1 MAFPV
6 ISTYRVQMRGRSNG
20 FGFTF
25 ADAENLL
32 DYLDDLGV
40 SHLYLSPILTAVG
53 GSTHGYDVT
62 DPTTVSPELGGS
74 DGLARLSA
82 AARSRGM
89 GLIVDIVPSHVGVGK
104 PEQNAWW
111 WDVLKF
117 GRSSAYAEFFDID
130 WELGDGRII
139 LPLLGSDSDVA
150 NLRVDGDLLRLGDLA
165 LPVAPGSGDG
175 TGPAVHDRQHY
186 RLVGWRH
193 GLCGKRGED
202 VRARI
207 GVLSQV
213 PWLWAKFIGHAQAI
227 APAPDA
233 VTGQFLWQNVFGV
246 WPVSGEV
253 SAALRGRLHTYAEKA
268 IREAAWHTSWHNPN
282 RAFEDD
288 VHGWLDLVLDGPLA
302 SELTGLVAHLNSHA
316 ESDALAAKLLALTV
330 PGVPDVYQG
339 SELWDD
345 SLVDP
350 DNRRPVDYGTRR
362 VALKALQHPKIRVLA
377 AALRLRRTHP
387 ESFLGGAYHPVFAA
401 GPAAD
406 HVVAFRRG
414 DDILVAVTRWTVR
427 LQQTG
432 WDHTV
437 LPLPDGSWTDALT
450 GFTASGHTPAVE
462 LFADLPVVLLVRD
475 NA

>member
-25 ADAENLL
+25 ADA
-32 DYLDDLGV
+32 
-40 SHLYLSPILTAVG
+40 
-53 GSTHGYDVT
+53 
-62 DPTTVSPELGGS
+62 
-74 DGLARLSA
+74 
-82 AARSRGM
+82 
-89 GLIVDIVPSHVGVGK
+89 
-104 PEQNAWW
+104 
-111 WDVLKF
+111 
-117 GRSSAYAEFFDID
+117 
-130 WELGDGRII
+130 
-139 LPLLGSDSDVA
+139 
-150 NLRVDGDLLRLGDLA
+150 
-165 LPVAPGSGDG
+165 
-175 TGPAVHDRQHY
+175 
-186 RLVGWRH
+186 
-193 GLCGKRGED
+193 ED

>member
-165 LPVAPGSGDG
+165 LPVAPGSVRSAAALWWIPAWLAMIVEVAVL
-175 TGPAVHDRQHY
+175 GPQRRTHLKA
-186 RLVGWRH
+186 L
-193 GLCGKRGED
+193 
-202 VRARI
+202 
-207 GVLSQV
+207 
-213 PWLWAKFIGHAQAI
+213 
-227 APAPDA
+227 APAP
-233 VTGQFLWQNVFGV
+233 F
-246 WPVSGEV
+246 
-253 SAALRGRLHTYAEKA
+253 
-268 IREAAWHTSWHNPN
+268 RE
-282 RAFEDD
+282 F
-288 VHGWLDLVLDGPLA
+288 
-302 SELTGLVAHLNSHA
+302 AHA
-316 ESDALAAKLLALTV
+316 
-330 PGVPDVYQG
+330 
-339 SELWDD
+339 
-345 SLVDP
+345 
-350 DNRRPVDYGTRR
+350 RRQLPM
-362 VALKALQHPKIRVLA
+362 
-377 AALRLRRTHP
+377 
-387 ESFLGGAYHPVFAA
+387 
-401 GPAAD
+401 AD
-406 HVVAFRRG
+406 
-414 DDILVAVTRWTVR
+414 
-427 LQQTG
+427 
-432 WDHTV
+432 
-437 LPLPDGSWTDALT
+437 
-450 GFTASGHTPAVE
+450 
-462 LFADLPVVLLVRD
+462 
-475 NA
+475 

>member
-1 MAFPV
+1 M
-6 ISTYRVQMRGRSNG
+6 
-20 FGFTF
+20 
-25 ADAENLL
+25 
-32 DYLDDLGV
+32 
-40 SHLYLSPILTAVG
+40 
-53 GSTHGYDVT
+53 
-62 DPTTVSPELGGS
+62 
-74 DGLARLSA
+74 
-82 AARSRGM
+82 
-89 GLIVDIVPSHVGVGK
+89 
-104 PEQNAWW
+104 
-111 WDVLKF
+111 
-117 GRSSAYAEFFDID
+117 
-130 WELGDGRII
+130 
-139 LPLLGSDSDVA
+139 
-150 NLRVDGDLLRLGDLA
+150 
-165 LPVAPGSGDG
+165 
-175 TGPAVHDRQHY
+175 
-186 RLVGWRH
+186 
-193 GLCGKRGED
+193 
-202 VRARI
+202 
-207 GVLSQV
+207 
-213 PWLWAKFIGHAQAI
+213 
-227 APAPDA
+227 
-233 VTGQFLWQNVFGV
+233 
-246 WPVSGEV
+246 SGEV